1 MELVDDLKAQIADL
15 QAAIVID
22 MQMIAQLSSA
32 LTKHKAD
39 TFRLD
44 WLEAQIKDH
53 PVHTGY
59 EWHEGGYENDRG
71 LVCVIRNKKQAMTAR
86 QAIDLSMKGTT

>member
-1 MELVDDLKAQIADL
+1 MSQEVESLKAQIADL
-15 QAAIVID
+15 QASIVVD
-22 MQMIAQLSSA
+22 MQMIAQLSTA

-44 WLEAQIKDH
+44 WLDAQIKNH

-59 EWHEGGYENDRG
+59 EWHEGGYGNDRG
-71 LVCVIRNKKQAMTAR
+71 LISVIRNKMTAR